1 MEVSNGVKFEG
12 SFKNKDAQNLIYRAF
27 IPENPKAA
35 VVLVH
40 GLGEHSLKYD
50 YLAEMFY
57 DKGFAFFSY
66 DQRGHGRSDGK
77 RAFINKY
84 ADLLDDLRQFTD
96 IAKAESLCEELY
108 LLGLSVGGL
117 TSLIFSIQYGGRIRG
132 VIASAPALR
141 FVRPPS
147 GIEASLAPLLAFLF
161 PTLTTSNRV
170 PFEDLTHD
178 AAVIEAQKADKLSL
192 RIVSFRMY
200 VEMMRMMR
208 YAFNNASSINIPA
221 LLLHGTGDKVVDAKA
236 TKEFCDKMGSADKEV
251 RLYDG
256 LYHELL
262 RETNRREIIEGI
274 IDWVSKRAG
283 K

>member
-1 MEVSNGVKFEG
+1 MKFEG

-40 GLGEHSLKYD
+40 GMGEHSLKYD
-50 YLAEMFY
+50 FMAGMFY
-57 DKGFAFFSY
+57 DKGLAFFSY

-77 RAFINKY
+77 RGHANSY
-84 ADLLDDLRQFTD
+84 ADLLEDLRQFTD
-96 IAKAESLCEELY
+96 IAKVESLREDVY
-108 LLGLSVGGL
+108 LLGLSMGGL
-117 TSLIFSIQYGGRIRG
+117 TSLLFAIEYGERIKG
-132 VIASAPALR
+132 VIASSPALR
-141 FVRPPS
+141 LVKPPT
-147 GIEASLAPLLAFLF
+147 GIVASLAEPLAFLF

-178 AAVIEAQKADKLSL
+178 AAAIEAQKADKLSI
-192 RIVSFRMY
+192 RIISFRMY
-200 VEMMRMMR
+200 VEMTKAMR
-208 YAFNNASSINIPA
+208 YAFDNASKITAPV
-221 LLLHGTGDKVVDAKA
+221 LLLHGTGDKVIDSKA
-236 TKEFCDKMGSADKEV
+236 TKEFCDKMGSADKEI

-262 RETNRREIIEGI
+262 RETNRQEIIEGI
-274 IDWVSKRAG
+274 IDWISKRAG